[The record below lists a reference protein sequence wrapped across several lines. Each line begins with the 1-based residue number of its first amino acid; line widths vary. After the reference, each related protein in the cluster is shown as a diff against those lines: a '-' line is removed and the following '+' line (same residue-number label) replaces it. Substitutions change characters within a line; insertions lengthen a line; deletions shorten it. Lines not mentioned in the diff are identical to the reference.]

1 MDEALRILTIDGG
14 GIRGIIPATVL
25 REILQGRR
33 AQDVF
38 HMIAG
43 TSTGGLLAW
52 ALAAPDPH
60 DPQEL
65 IDLYVKHGGEIFDK
79 PWLRRLPGA
88 ALVGPRYAAAPLARS
103 LGRDRGDAR
112 LSDVSAVDL
121 IVPSY
126 AIALPKK

>member
-14 GIRGIIPATVL
+14 GIRGIIPAAVL
-25 REILQGRR
+25 REILQGLR

-43 TSTGGLLAW
+43 TSTGGLLAC
-52 ALAAPDPH
+52 ALAPPDPH

-65 IDLYVKHGGEIFDK
+65 IDLYVTHGRAIFDK

-88 ALVGPRYAAAPLARS
+88 ELVGPRYSAAPLERY
-103 LGRDRGDAR
+103 
-112 LSDVSAVDL
+112 LS
-121 IVPSY
+121 
-126 AIALPKK
+126 